1 MERGKSKKEIDRER
15 GSIKAACSVDFQ
27 SCYSDCCLFPAALF
41 ERGSAAQ
48 RHLIILLFCSL
59 YLYQF
64 IFPLL
69 ASPAKDSFRTTVRT
83 LEVKSPHKAGVQ
95 RRESEMLLI
104 GRWTRC
110 LTSLPSGQLVG
121 KLTHGYLW
129 GTTQK
134 TKHLSPL
141 SVYSLSGFEQDKTT
155 VLKKNKIINNVSKI
169 LLYSM

>member
-1 MERGKSKKEIDRER
+1 MERGKSEKEIDRER

-27 SCYSDCCLFPAALF
+27 ACYSDCCLFPTALF
-41 ERGSAAQ
+41 ERGFAAQ
-48 RHLIILLFCSL
+48 RLLIILLFCSL

-69 ASPAKDSFRTTVRT
+69 ASPAKDSFLTTVRT

-95 RRESEMLLI
+95 RREAEMLLI

-134 TKHLSPL
+134 MKHISPL

-155 VLKKNKIINNVSKI
+155 VLKNKKK
-169 LLYSM
+169 